1 LSIDGSILQNAI
13 VCGLLLKSAVC
24 VDGAMAEVVKT
35 NNQLRSALDPESAR
49 LKGHRTALHALLGAL
64 QAEEASI
71 RLGGGAKAVEAQ
83 HSKGRLTVRERLN
96 LLLDEGPDFLELGLW
111 AARGMYSE
119 YGGAPGA
126 GVVTGIGRVSGRQC
140 MIIANDATVKAGA
153 FFPMTAKKVLRAQTI
168 ALENRIPTL
177 YLVDSAGVFLP
188 LQEDVFPDTDDFG
201 RVFRN
206 NAVMSSLG
214 IPQITAIMGMCVAG
228 GAYLPV
234 MTDTVLMT
242 EGSGLFLA
250 GPSLVQ
256 AAIGQKTDPEELG
269 GATMHAEISGT
280 VDFKEPNDHLCIAR
294 LRSLV
299 EKMGERRPVAQ
310 AAEVFSRV
318 PYDAAIDAP
327 KYNVEDLHTLLNPE
341 PGASNVYDMRE
352 VIARIVDRSEFDEYK
367 ADFGRTVLCGYA
379 RIGGY
384 AVGIVANQKTNQNQ
398 TVAMGPSAGARRI
411 EVGGVIYTESAQKAA
426 RFIMDCNQSL
436 VPLVFLHDVNGF
448 MVGKDAEWSGI
459 IRAGAKM
466 VSAVSTSVVPKI
478 TVIVGGSFG
487 AGHYAMCGKAYDPRF
502 LFAWPTARYA
512 VMSGASAANTLAEV
526 RAKQM
531 ERGGRVLSDAERT
544 ALHEEIRATYDEQ
557 ADPRYGAARLWI
569 DAIIDPAK
577 TRDVLIAALD
587 ACALNPDV
595 PRFNPGVLQT

>member
-1 LSIDGSILQNAI
+1 
-13 VCGLLLKSAVC
+13 
-24 VDGAMAEVVKT
+24 MAEDLKLENVLGSKLDVKAARFGA
-35 NNQLRSALDPESAR
+35 NREALRVLMAALR
-49 LKGHRTALHALLGAL
+49 
-64 QAEEASI
+64 AEEDEI
-71 RLGGGAKAVEAQ
+71 RQGGGAKAAEAQ
-83 HSKGRLTVRERLN
+83 RAKGRLTVRERLK
-96 LLLDEGPDFLELGLW
+96 LLLDEGTEFLELGLW
-111 AARGMYSE
+111 AARGMYEE
-119 YGGAPGA
+119 YGGAPAA
-126 GVVTGIGRVSGRQC
+126 GVVTGLGRVSGRLC

-214 IPQITAIMGMCVAG
+214 VPQITAIMGMCVAG

-256 AAIGQKTDPEELG
+256 AAIGQKTGAEELG
-269 GATMHAEISGT
+269 GASMHSEISGT
-280 VDFKEPNDHLCIAR
+280 VDFKEPNDHLCLAR
-294 LRSLV
+294 MRSLV
-299 EKMGERRPVAQ
+299 GKIGERGQ
-310 AAEVFSRV
+310 GQGSGTESGEVFSRV
-318 PYDAAIDAP
+318 AFDAVKDAP
-327 KYNVEDLHTLLNPE
+327 KYAAEDLYGLIDPD
-341 PGASNVYDMRE
+341 PAKAASNVYDMRE

-379 RIGGY
+379 RIGGR
-384 AVGIVANQKTNQNQ
+384 AVGIVANQKMHQSQ
-398 TVAMGPSAGARRI
+398 TALDGSKRT
-411 EVGGVIYTESAQKAA
+411 EFGGVIYTESAQKAA

-436 VPLVFLHDVNGF
+436 VPLIFLHDVNGF

-512 VMSGASAANTLAEV
+512 VMSGASAANTLVEV
-526 RAKQM
+526 RVKQL
-531 ERGGRVLSDAERT
+531 ERGGKTISEEERKGIYD
-544 ALHEEIRATYDEQ
+544 EIKATYDAQ

-569 DAIIDPAK
+569 DAIIDPVK
-577 TRDVLIAALD
+577 TREVLMTALEAAS
-587 ACALNPDV
+587 LNSEV
-595 PRFNPGVLQT
+595 ARFNPGVLQT

>member
-1 LSIDGSILQNAI
+1 
-13 VCGLLLKSAVC
+13 
-24 VDGAMAEVVKT
+24 MAEVVKT
-35 NNQLRSALDPESAR
+35 NNQLRSALDLESAR
-49 LKGHRTALHALLGAL
+49 LKANRTALLELLA
-64 QAEEASI
+64 AMRVEEESI
-71 RLGGGAKAVEAQ
+71 RLGGGAKAAEAQ
-83 HSKGRLTVRERLN
+83 RAKGRLTVRERLN
-96 LLLDEGPDFLELGLW
+96 LLLDPGPEFLELGLW
-111 AARGMYSE
+111 AAHGMYAE
-119 YGGAPGA
+119 YGSAPGA
-126 GVVTGIGRVSGRQC
+126 GVVTGIGRVSGRLC

-168 ALENRIPTL
+168 ALETRIPTL

-269 GATMHAEISGT
+269 GAAMHAEISGT

-294 LRSLV
+294 MRSLV
-299 EKMGERRPVAQ
+299 EKMGERRPGPTV
-310 AAEVFSRV
+310 EVYSRV
-318 PYDAAIDAP
+318 AYDPVIDSPKYDA
-327 KYNVEDLHTLLNPE
+327 EDLYGLLNPE

-367 ADFGRTVLCGYA
+367 ADFGRTLLCGYA
-379 RIGGY
+379 RLGGH

-531 ERGGRVLSDAERT
+531 ERGGKVLSDTERA

-577 TRDVLIAALD
+577 TRDVLIAALE
-587 ACALNPDV
+587 ACALNPEV
-595 PRFNPGVLQT
+595 ARFNPGVLQT

>member
-1 LSIDGSILQNAI
+1 
-13 VCGLLLKSAVC
+13 
-24 VDGAMAEVVKT
+24 MPEVASPQ
-35 NNQLRSALDPESAR
+35 NQLRSTLDPESAR
-49 LKGHRTALHALLGAL
+49 FRNNRTALLQLLTGL
-64 QAEEASI
+64 RTQEDLL
-71 RLGGGAKAVEAQ
+71 RQGGGAKATEAQ
-83 HSKGRLTVRERLN
+83 HTKGRLTVRERLD
-96 LLLDEGPDFLELGLW
+96 LLLDRGEPFLELGLW
-111 AARGMYSE
+111 AAHGMYGE
-119 YGGAPGA
+119 YGGAPAA
-126 GVVTGIGRVSGRQC
+126 GVVTGVGRVCGRLC

-256 AAIGQKTDPEELG
+256 AAIGQKTDAEDLG
-269 GATMHAEISGT
+269 GAAMHAEISGT
-280 VDFKEPNDHLCIAR
+280 VDFKEANDHLCLAR
-294 LRSLV
+294 MRSLV
-299 EKMGERRPVAQ
+299 EKMGQRPGGTSDAS
-310 AAEVFSRV
+310 AFSRV
-318 PYDAAIDAP
+318 ACDAAADAP
-327 KYNVEDLHTLLNPE
+327 RFAAEDLYGLINPE
-341 PGASNVYDMRE
+341 PGASNVYDMHE
-352 VIARIVDRSEFDEYK
+352 VIARIADRSEFDEYK

-398 TVAMGPSAGARRI
+398 IVAMGPDSGARRI
-411 EVGGVIYTESAQKAA
+411 EVGGVIYTEGAQKAA
-426 RFIMDCNQSL
+426 RFIMDCNQNL

-478 TVIVGGSFG
+478 AVIVGGSFG

-512 VMSGASAANTLAEV
+512 VMSGASAAGTLAEV
-526 RAKQM
+526 RARQL
-531 ERGGRVLSDAERT
+531 EREGKKLTDAEKT
-544 ALHEEIRATYDEQ
+544 ALHDEIRATYDAQ

-577 TRDVLIAALD
+577 TRDVLIAALE
-587 ACALNPDV
+587 ACALNREV

>member
-1 LSIDGSILQNAI
+1 
-13 VCGLLLKSAVC
+13 
-24 VDGAMAEVVKT
+24 MAEELKLENVLGSKVDVKAARFGA
-35 NNQLRSALDPESAR
+35 NREALRVLMEALR
-49 LKGHRTALHALLGAL
+49 
-64 QAEEASI
+64 AEEDEI
-71 RLGGGAKAVEAQ
+71 RLGGGAKAAEAQ
-83 HSKGRLTVRERLN
+83 RAKGRLTVRERLK
-96 LLLDEGPDFLELGLW
+96 LLLDEGAEFLELGLW
-111 AARGMYSE
+111 AAHGMYGE
-119 YGGAPGA
+119 YGGAPAA
-126 GVVTGIGRVSGRQC
+126 GVVTGLGRVSGRLC
-140 MIIANDATVKAGA
+140 MIVANDATVKAGA

-214 IPQITAIMGMCVAG
+214 VPQITAIMGMCVAG

-256 AAIGQKTDPEELG
+256 AAIGQKTGAEELG
-269 GATMHAEISGT
+269 GASMHGEISGT
-280 VDFKEPNDHLCIAR
+280 VDFKEPNDHLCLAR

-299 EKMGERRPVAQ
+299 EKIGSPAK
-310 AAEVFSRV
+310 APFSV
-318 PYDAAIDAP
+318 TAFDAKRDAP
-327 KYNVEDLHTLLNPE
+327 KYAAEDLYGLIDPDPAKAAT
-341 PGASNVYDMRE
+341 NVYDMHE

-379 RIGGY
+379 RIGGR
-384 AVGIVANQKTNQNQ
+384 AVGIVANQKVHQQQ
-398 TVAMGPSAGARRI
+398 TALDGSKRTEI
-411 EVGGVIYTESAQKAA
+411 GGVIYTESAQKAA

-436 VPLVFLHDVNGF
+436 IPLIFLHDVNGF

-531 ERGGRVLSDAERT
+531 ERGGKVLSDAEKKT
-544 ALHEEIRATYDEQ
+544 LYDEIKSSYDAQ

-569 DAIIDPAK
+569 DAIIDPVK
-577 TRDVLIAALD
+577 TRAVLMTALEAAS
-587 ACALNPDV
+587 LNPDV
-595 PRFNPGVLQT
+595 PKFNPGVLQT

>member
-1 LSIDGSILQNAI
+1 
-13 VCGLLLKSAVC
+13 
-24 VDGAMAEVVKT
+24 M
-35 NNQLRSALDPESAR
+35 
-49 LKGHRTALHALLGAL
+49 TALR
-64 QAEEASI
+64 AEEDEI
-71 RLGGGAKAVEAQ
+71 RDGGGAKAAEAQ
-83 HSKGRLTVRERLN
+83 RAKGRLTVRERLK
-96 LLLDEGPDFLELGLW
+96 LLLDEGTEFLELGLW
-111 AARGMYSE
+111 AARGMYEE
-119 YGGAPGA
+119 YGGAPAA
-126 GVVTGIGRVSGRQC
+126 GVVTGLGRVSGRLC

-168 ALENRIPTL
+168 AMENRIPTL

-214 IPQITAIMGMCVAG
+214 VPQITAIMGMCVAG

-256 AAIGQKTDPEELG
+256 AAIGQKTGAEELG
-269 GATMHAEISGT
+269 GASMHSEISGT
-280 VDFKEPNDHLCIAR
+280 VDFKEPNDHLCLAR

-299 EKMGERRPVAQ
+299 GKIGERAGAP
-310 AAEVFSRV
+310 FSRV
-318 PYDAAIDAP
+318 AFDAVRDAP
-327 KYNVEDLHTLLNPE
+327 KYATEDLYGLIDPD
-341 PGASNVYDMRE
+341 PAKAASIVYDMRE
-352 VIARIVDRSEFDEYK
+352 VIARIVDRSKFDEYK

-379 RIGGY
+379 RIGGR
-384 AVGIVANQKTNQNQ
+384 AVGIVANQKMHQSQ
-398 TVAMGPSAGARRI
+398 TALDGSKRT
-411 EVGGVIYTESAQKAA
+411 EFGGVIYTESAQKAA

-436 VPLVFLHDVNGF
+436 IPLIFLHDVNGF

-531 ERGGRVLSDAERT
+531 ERGGKVLSDAEKK
-544 ALHEEIRATYDEQ
+544 ALYDEIKSSYDAQ

-569 DAIIDPAK
+569 DAIIDPVK
-577 TRDVLIAALD
+577 TREVLMTALEAAS
-587 ACALNPDV
+587 LNPEV
-595 PRFNPGVLQT
+595 ARFNPGVLQT

>member
-1 LSIDGSILQNAI
+1 MTND
-13 VCGLLLKSAVC
+13 LKFNNTLPSKLDPA
-24 VDGAMAEVVKT
+24 APRAAYNRAALATLMAE
-35 NNQLRSALDPESAR
+35 LA
-49 LKGHRTALHALLGAL
+49 
-64 QAEEASI
+64 AEEDKI
-71 RLGGGAKAVEAQ
+71 RLGGGPKAAEAQ
-83 HSKGRLTVRERLN
+83 RAKGRLTVRERLK
-96 LLLDEGPDFLELGLW
+96 LLLDSDKEFLELGLW
-111 AARGMYSE
+111 AAFGMYEE

-126 GVVTGIGRVSGRQC
+126 GVVTGIGSVAGRTC

-177 YLVDSAGVFLP
+177 YLVDSSGVFLP

-269 GATMHAEISGT
+269 GASMHAEISGT

-299 EKMGERRPVAQ
+299 GKLGTRQSPAVGLARWEADVN
-310 AAEVFSRV
+310 VFNAHDFDPAS
-318 PYDAAIDAP
+318 DAP
-327 KYNVEDLHTLLNPE
+327 KFPADELYGLLNPA
-341 PGASNVYDMRE
+341 PGSSNVYDMHD

-367 ADFGRTVLCGYA
+367 AGFGRTVLCGYA
-379 RIGGY
+379 RIGGR
-384 AVGIVANQKTNQNQ
+384 AVGIVANQKLNQNQ
-398 TVAMGPSAGARRI
+398 TVAMGPDAGMNRI
-411 EVGGVIYTESAQKAA
+411 EVGGVIYTEGAQKAA

-436 VPLVFLHDVNGF
+436 IPLVFLHDVNGF

-478 TVIVGGSFG
+478 SVIVGGSFG

-512 VMSGASAANTLAEV
+512 VMSGASAASTLAEV
-526 RAKQM
+526 RAKQL
-531 ERGGRVLSDAERT
+531 ERGGKVLSESERKGIYD
-544 ALHEEIRATYDEQ
+544 EIKSTYDTQ

-577 TRDVLIAALD
+577 TRDVLITALS

-595 PRFNPGVLQT
+595 PKFNPGVLQT

>member
-1 LSIDGSILQNAI
+1 MEA
-13 VCGLLLKSAVC
+13 
-24 VDGAMAEVVKT
+24 
-35 NNQLRSALDPESAR
+35 LRTEESTMR
-49 LKGHRTALHALLGAL
+49 
-64 QAEEASI
+64 Q
-71 RLGGGAKAVEAQ
+71 GGGAKAAEAQ
-83 HSKGRLTVRERLN
+83 RAKGRLTARERLK
-96 LLLDEGPDFLELGLW
+96 LLLDEGTELLELGLW
-111 AARGMYSE
+111 AAYGMYGD
-119 YGGAPGA
+119 YGGAPAA
-126 GVVTGIGRVSGRQC
+126 GVVTGLGKVSGRLC
-140 MIIANDATVKAGA
+140 MIVANDATVKAGA

-214 IPQITAIMGMCVAG
+214 VPQITAIMGMCVAG

-256 AAIGQKTDPEELG
+256 AAIGQKTGAEELG
-269 GATMHAEISGT
+269 GAAMHAEISGT

-299 EKMGERRPVAQ
+299 GKIGQRQGSGLRAEGSGGT
-310 AAEVFSRV
+310 EVFSRV
-318 PYDAAIDAP
+318 AFDPAKDSPRYAAEELYGLIDPDPA
-327 KYNVEDLHTLLNPE
+327 KA
-341 PGASNVYDMRE
+341 ASNVYDMRE

-367 ADFGRTVLCGYA
+367 AEFGRTLLCGYA
-379 RIGGY
+379 RIGGR
-384 AVGIVANQKTNQNQ
+384 AVGIVANQKMHQSQ
-398 TVAMGPSAGARRI
+398 TVAVGPQAGEKRT
-411 EVGGVIYTESAQKAA
+411 EFGGVIYTDGAQKAA

-436 VPLVFLHDVNGF
+436 VPLIFLHDVNGF

-512 VMSGASAANTLAEV
+512 VMSGASAASTLAEV

-531 ERGGRVLSDAERT
+531 ERGGKVLSEAEKK
-544 ALHEEIRATYDEQ
+544 ALYDEIKSSYDAQ

-577 TRDVLIAALD
+577 TREVLMTALEAAS
-587 ACALNPDV
+587 LNPDV
-595 PRFNPGVLQT
+595 PKFNPGVLQT

>member
-1 LSIDGSILQNAI
+1 
-13 VCGLLLKSAVC
+13 
-24 VDGAMAEVVKT
+24 MAENLT
-35 NNQLRSALDPESAR
+35 FDNALRSTFDPQSPRASANRQAL
-49 LKGHRTALHALLGAL
+49 TALMTVLRT
-64 QAEEASI
+64 EEDSI
-71 RLGGGAKAVEAQ
+71 RLGGGSKAVEAQ
-83 HSKGRLTVRERLN
+83 HEKGRLTVRERLK
-96 LLLDEGPDFLELGLW
+96 LLLDDGTELVELGLW
-111 AARGMYSE
+111 AAHAMYRE

-126 GVVTGIGRVSGRQC
+126 GVVTGLGRVCGRLC
-140 MIIANDATVKAGA
+140 MIVANDATVKAGA
-153 FFPMTAKKVLRAQTI
+153 FFPMTAKKVLRAQNI
-168 ALENRIPTL
+168 ALENRIPTI

-256 AAIGQKTDPEELG
+256 AAIGQKTGAEELG
-269 GATMHAEISGT
+269 GAAMHSEISGT
-280 VDFKEPNDHLCIAR
+280 VDFKEPNDEMCLAR

-299 EKMGERRPVAQ
+299 GKIGDRSGASP
-310 AAEVFSRV
+310 EVFSRV
-318 PYDAAIDAP
+318 SYDPDRDAP
-327 KYNVEDLHTLLNPE
+327 KFAPEDVYGLLSPE
-341 PGASNVYDMRE
+341 PGSSNIYDMRE

-367 ADFGRTVLCGYA
+367 AEFGRTLLCGYA
-379 RIGGY
+379 RIAGR
-384 AVGIVANQKTNQNQ
+384 AVGIIANQKINQSQ
-398 TVAMGPSAGARRI
+398 AVAMGPAAGTHRI

-426 RFIMDCNQSL
+426 RFIMDCNQNL
-436 VPLVFLHDVNGF
+436 VPLLFLHDVNGF

-478 TVIVGGSFG
+478 AVIIGGSFG

-512 VMSGASAANTLAEV
+512 VMSGAAAAGTLAEV

-531 ERGGRVLSDAERT
+531 ERGGKVVSEAEKKD
-544 ALHEEIRATYDEQ
+544 LYDEIKGTYDAQ

-569 DAIIDPAK
+569 DSIIDPAK
-577 TRDVLIAALD
+577 TREVLITALE
-587 ACALNPDV
+587 ACALNTEIPK
-595 PRFNPGVLQT
+595 FNPGVLQT

>member
-1 LSIDGSILQNAI
+1 MADELKFDNA
-13 VCGLLLKSAVC
+13 LATKLDLKATRF
-24 VDGAMAEVVKT
+24 AA
-35 NNQLRSALDPESAR
+35 N
-49 LKGHRTALHALLGAL
+49 RTALLTMLGVL
-64 QAEEASI
+64 RTEEDAI
-71 RLGGGAKAVEAQ
+71 RLGGGTKATEAQ
-83 HSKGRLTVRERLN
+83 HAKGRLTVRERLK
-96 LLLDEGPDFLELGLW
+96 LLLDEDTELLELGLW
-111 AARGMYSE
+111 AAHGMYEE
-119 YGGAPGA
+119 YGGAPAA
-126 GVVTGIGRVSGRQC
+126 GVVTGLGRVSGRLC
-140 MIIANDATVKAGA
+140 MIVANDATVKAGA

-214 IPQITAIMGMCVAG
+214 VPQITAIMGMCVAG

-256 AAIGQKTDPEELG
+256 AAIGQKTGAEELG
-269 GATMHAEISGT
+269 GASMHSEISGT

-299 EKMGERRPVAQ
+299 GKLGERAKAP
-310 AAEVFSRV
+310 FSV
-318 PYDAAIDAP
+318 VEYDAAKDAP
-327 KYNVEDLHTLLNPE
+327 KYAAEDLYGLIDPDPAKAATN
-341 PGASNVYDMRE
+341 GYDMRE

-379 RIGGY
+379 RIGGR
-384 AVGIVANQKTNQNQ
+384 AVGVVANQKVHQQQ
-398 TVAMGPSAGARRI
+398 TALDGSKRT
-411 EVGGVIYTESAQKAA
+411 EFGGVIYTESAQKAA

-436 VPLVFLHDVNGF
+436 VPLIFLHDVNGF

-512 VMSGASAANTLAEV
+512 VMSGASAANTLVEV
-526 RAKQM
+526 RVKQM
-531 ERGGRVLSDAERT
+531 ERGGKVLTDADRK
-544 ALHEEIRATYDEQ
+544 ALHDEIKATYDAQ

-569 DAIIDPAK
+569 DAIIDPAS
-577 TRDVLIAALD
+577 TREVLIASLEA
-587 ACALNPDV
+587 ASLNAEV
-595 PRFNPGVLQT
+595 ARFNPGVLQT

>member
-1 LSIDGSILQNAI
+1 LENALGS
-13 VCGLLLKSAVC
+13 K
-24 VDGAMAEVVKT
+24 VDVKAARFGANREALRVLMAA
-35 NNQLRSALDPESAR
+35 LR
-49 LKGHRTALHALLGAL
+49 
-64 QAEEASI
+64 AEEDEI
-71 RLGGGAKAVEAQ
+71 RQGGGAKAAEAQ
-83 HSKGRLTVRERLN
+83 RAKGRLTVRERLK
-96 LLLDEGPDFLELGLW
+96 LLLDEGSEFLELGLW
-111 AARGMYSE
+111 AAYGMYEE
-119 YGGAPGA
+119 YGGAPAA
-126 GVVTGIGRVSGRQC
+126 GVVTGLGRVSGRLC

-214 IPQITAIMGMCVAG
+214 VPQITAIMGMCVAG

-256 AAIGQKTDPEELG
+256 AAIGQKTGAEELG
-269 GATMHAEISGT
+269 GASMHSEISGT
-280 VDFKEPNDHLCIAR
+280 VDFKEPNDHLCLAR
-294 LRSLV
+294 MRSLV
-299 EKMGERRPVAQ
+299 GKMGERAGAP
-310 AAEVFSRV
+310 FSRV
-318 PYDAAIDAP
+318 AFDAVQDAP
-327 KYNVEDLHTLLNPE
+327 KYAAEDLYGLIDPDPAKAAT
-341 PGASNVYDMRE
+341 NVYDMHD

-367 ADFGRTVLCGYA
+367 AEFGRTVLCGYA
-379 RIGGY
+379 RIGGR
-384 AVGIVANQKTNQNQ
+384 AVGIVANQKMHQSQ
-398 TVAMGPSAGARRI
+398 TALDGSKRT
-411 EVGGVIYTESAQKAA
+411 EFGGVIYTESAQKAA

-436 VPLVFLHDVNGF
+436 VPLIFLHDVNGF

-512 VMSGASAANTLAEV
+512 VMSGASAANTLVEV
-526 RAKQM
+526 RVKQL
-531 ERGGRVLSDAERT
+531 ERGGKTISEKERKGIYD
-544 ALHEEIRATYDEQ
+544 EIKATYDAQ

-569 DAIIDPAK
+569 DAIIDPVK
-577 TRDVLIAALD
+577 TRAVLMTALEAA
-587 ACALNPDV
+587 ALNPDV
-595 PRFNPGVLQT
+595 ARFNPGVLQT

>member
-1 LSIDGSILQNAI
+1 
-13 VCGLLLKSAVC
+13 
-24 VDGAMAEVVKT
+24 
-35 NNQLRSALDPESAR
+35 
-49 LKGHRTALHALLGAL
+49 
-64 QAEEASI
+64 
-71 RLGGGAKAVEAQ
+71 
-83 HSKGRLTVRERLN
+83 
-96 LLLDEGPDFLELGLW
+96 
-111 AARGMYSE
+111 
-119 YGGAPGA
+119 
-126 GVVTGIGRVSGRQC
+126 
-140 MIIANDATVKAGA
+140 
-153 FFPMTAKKVLRAQTI
+153 MTAKKVLRAQTI

-177 YLVDSAGVFLP
+177 YLVDSSGVFLP

-299 EKMGERRPVAQ
+299 ERMGERRPVAQ

-327 KYNVEDLHTLLNPE
+327 KYNAEDLHTLLNPE

-379 RIGGY
+379 RIGGH
-384 AVGIVANQKTNQNQ
+384 AMGIVANQKTNQNQ

-436 VPLVFLHDVNGF
+436 VPLLFLHDVNGF

-531 ERGGRVLSDAERT
+531 ERGGKVLSDAERT

>member
-1 LSIDGSILQNAI
+1 
-13 VCGLLLKSAVC
+13 
-24 VDGAMAEVVKT
+24 MAEELKID
-35 NNQLRSALDPESAR
+35 SALHSELQS
-49 LKGHRTALHALLGAL
+49 ALHSKVDFASVRAVANRKALLSLMADL
-64 QAEEASI
+64 RAEEDAI

-83 HSKGRLTVRERLN
+83 HGKGRLTARERLK
-96 LLLDEGPDFLELGLW
+96 LLLDEGTEFLELGLW
-111 AARGMYSE
+111 AAHGIYVE

-126 GVVTGIGRVSGRQC
+126 GVVTGLGRVSGRLC
-140 MIIANDATVKAGA
+140 MIVANDATVKAGA

-168 ALENRIPTL
+168 AMENRIPTI
-177 YLVDSAGVFLP
+177 YLVDSSGVFLP

-201 RVFRN
+201 RIFRN
-206 NAVMSSLG
+206 NAVMSSQG

-256 AAIGQKTDPEELG
+256 AAIGQKTGPEELG
-269 GATMHAEISGT
+269 GAAMHAAISGT
-280 VDFKEPNDHLCIAR
+280 VDFKEPNDHLCLAR

-299 EKMGERRPVAQ
+299 AKMGERPAIPEAFRHR
-310 AAEVFSRV
+310 EF
-318 PYDAAIDAP
+318 DAVRDAP
-327 KYNVEDLHTLLNPE
+327 KFAAEDVYGLLNPE
-341 PGASNVYDMRE
+341 PGSSNTYDMRE
-352 VIARIVDRSEFDEYK
+352 VIARIADRSEFDEYK
-367 ADFGRTVLCGYA
+367 AEFGRTVLCGYA
-379 RIGGY
+379 WIGGH
-384 AVGIVANQKTNQNQ
+384 AVGIVANQKINQSQ
-398 TVAMGPSAGARRI
+398 TVSMGPAAGMTQM
-411 EVGGVIYTESAQKAA
+411 EVGGVIYTEGAQKAA
-426 RFIMDCNQSL
+426 RFIMDCNQNL
-436 VPLVFLHDVNGF
+436 VPLIFLHDVNGF
-448 MVGKDAEWSGI
+448 MVGKEAEWSGI

-512 VMSGASAANTLAEV
+512 VMSGASAAATLAEV
-526 RAKQM
+526 RAKQL
-531 ERGGRVLSDAERT
+531 ERGGKTLTEAEK
-544 ALHEEIRATYDEQ
+544 AAIYEEIRAAYDAQ

-569 DAIIDPAK
+569 DAIIDPAL
-577 TRDVLIAALD
+577 TRPILIQALE
-587 ACALNPDV
+587 ACALNPNV

>member
-1 LSIDGSILQNAI
+1 MAGE
-13 VCGLLLKSAVC
+13 VKSEASLESKL
-24 VDGAMAEVVKT
+24 DVKAP
-35 NNQLRSALDPESAR
+35 RF
-49 LKGHRTALHALLGAL
+49 TANRAALLSLLGGVREQEVA
-64 QAEEASI
+64 I
-71 RLGGGAKAVEAQ
+71 RQGGGAKAAEAQ
-83 HSKGRLTVRERLN
+83 RAKGRLTARERVI
-96 LLLDEGPDFLELGLW
+96 LLLDEGTELLELGLW
-111 AARGMYSE
+111 AAHGMYE
-119 YGGAPGA
+119 DFGGAPGA
-126 GVVTGIGRVSGRQC
+126 GVVTGLGRVSGRLC
-140 MIIANDATVKAGA
+140 MIVANDATVKAGA

-188 LQEDVFPDTDDFG
+188 LQEDVFPDQDDFG

-214 IPQITAIMGMCVAG
+214 VPQITAIMGMCVAG

-256 AAIGQKTDPEELG
+256 AAIGQKTGAEELG
-269 GATMHAEISGT
+269 GATMHSEISGT

-299 EKMGERRPVAQ
+299 SKIGERPGAP
-310 AAEVFSRV
+310 FSIL
-318 PYDAAIDAP
+318 PYDAAKDAP
-327 KYNVEDLHTLLNPE
+327 RFRAEEMYGLIDPDPAKAAT
-341 PGASNVYDMRE
+341 NVYDMHE

-379 RIGGY
+379 RIGGR
-384 AVGIVANQKTNQNQ
+384 AVGIVANQKVHQQQ
-398 TVAMGPSAGARRI
+398 TALDGSRRT
-411 EVGGVIYTESAQKAA
+411 EFGGVIYTESAQKAA
-426 RFIMDCNQSL
+426 RFIMDCNQNL
-436 VPLVFLHDVNGF
+436 IPLIFLHDVNGF

-502 LFAWPTARYA
+502 IFAWPTARYA
-512 VMSGASAANTLAEV
+512 VMSGASAANTLVEV
-526 RAKQM
+526 RVKQL
-531 ERGGRVLSDAERT
+531 EKSGKTIS
-544 ALHEEIRATYDEQ
+544 EEEKKAIFDEIKATYDSQ
-557 ADPRYGAARLWI
+557 ADPRYGAARMWL
-569 DAIIDPAK
+569 DGIIDPAK
-577 TRDVLIAALD
+577 TREVLMTALE
-587 ACALNPDV
+587 ACALNPEV
-595 PRFNPGVLQT
+595 AKFNPGVLQT